1 MQLYLGLDLGT
12 SNVKA
17 VVVDRSGRLLAQSAA
32 PVERV
37 ALPGGAVEQNIEQI
51 WSATCRSIRTAV
63 ATIDARQIAAVG
75 VSSQGGAL
83 QLLDAGEQPL
93 GPVISWLDGRGEPY
107 DAELTRRWGD
117 AFLVEHL
124 GRAPCAMTPG
134 QWLRL
139 RRESPER
146 VAQAAGLGF
155 VGDVIVGRLAGRR
168 AHDATSLSIAMLF
181 NPALKLADPT
191 VLAELELPAER
202 LPTLLP
208 ATATAGTLRPAAAA
222 ATGLPGG
229 IPVGPAIHDQ
239 YAALLGAGAV
249 RPGDVSLGTGSA
261 WVLVVNTRHL
271 ERPVAR
277 GAFVCTHPISG
288 MFGQLISMV
297 NGGSALAWAMR
308 LLGRSEFSIGDVDAA
323 VAEIT
328 PGADGLCFWPLLAS
342 GAASADRV
350 RGGRLTGIGFGHTA
364 HHLVRAVLEGLACEL
379 ARYVNVCQ
387 RGGLTIERLV
397 LSGPAATSRVTPQI
411 VADVTG
417 RPVLCCTRADASAW
431 GAAVLARAIDAP
443 ASELAELALAWS
455 PSARQVM
462 PDDECPVYRDLLTR
476 YLEPFSAGE
485 SR

>member
-17 VVVDRSGRLLAQSAA
+17 VVVDRSGRLLAQAAA

-37 ALPGGAVEQNIEQI
+37 ALPGGAVEQDIEQI
-51 WSATCRSIRTAV
+51 WSATCQALRAAAARV
-63 ATIDARQIAAVG
+63 DARQIAAVG

-83 QLLDAGEQPL
+83 QLLDADERPL
-93 GPVISWLDGRGEPY
+93 GPVISWLDGRGAPY

-124 GRAPCAMTPG
+124 GRAPCAVTPG

-139 RRESPER
+139 RGELSDRLQ
-146 VAQAAGLGF
+146 QAAGVGF

-181 NPALKLADPT
+181 NPALEQADPT
-191 VLAELELPAER
+191 VLGELKLPAER

-208 ATATAGTLRPAAAA
+208 ATAAAGTLRPAAAA
-222 ATGLPGG
+222 ATGLPVG
-229 IPVGPAIHDQ
+229 IPVGPALHDQ
-239 YAALLGAGAV
+239 YAAVLGTGAI

-261 WVLVVNTRHL
+261 WVLVVNSPRR

-277 GAFVCTHPISG
+277 GAFVCTHPIAG
-288 MFGQLISMV
+288 LFGQLISMV

-308 LLGRSEFSIGDVDAA
+308 LLGQSVFSIGDVDAA
-323 VAEIT
+323 LAQVA
-328 PGADGLCFWPLLAS
+328 PGADGLCFWPLLAA

-350 RGGRLTGIGFGHTA
+350 CGGRLTGIGFGHTA

-379 ARYVNVCQ
+379 TRYVNLCQ

-397 LSGPAATSRVTPQI
+397 LSGPAASSQATPQI

-431 GAAVLARAIDAP
+431 GAAVLARAIGTP

-455 PSARQVM
+455 PGVRTVV
-462 PDDECPVYRDLLTR
+462 PDDDCPVYRELLAR
-476 YLEPFSAGE
+476 YLEPFAAGE